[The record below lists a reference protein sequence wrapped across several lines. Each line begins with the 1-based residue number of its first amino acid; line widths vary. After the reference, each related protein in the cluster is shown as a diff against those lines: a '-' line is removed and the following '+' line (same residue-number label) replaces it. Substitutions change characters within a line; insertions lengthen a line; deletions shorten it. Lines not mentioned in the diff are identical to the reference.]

1 MSRHGNRET
10 SPLMGAVAVIGLLA
24 FVGGIISFL
33 IWGSVRIVA
42 DIRFGIDCEGHLK
55 RAADANSIELA
66 RQELAVATG
75 YLERHGMTAGYTS
88 VLYNEPSEDVGFW
101 FRNLRASLQRLDR
114 EPATASELEKSNLL
128 LKLRETLLDVTSSGE
143 TVTEPSGISIF
154 PHNAF
159 YAWWGWISLPAAIT
173 GFLAMG
179 AGTGFHLRKARSKP

>member
-1 MSRHGNRET
+1 MLPLDLLRRIMSRHGNSET
-10 SPLMGAVAVIGLLA
+10 SPLMGAVAVIGFLA

-66 RQELAVATG
+66 KQELAVATG

-128 LKLRETLLDVTSSGE
+128 IKLRETLLDVTSSGE

-154 PHNAF
+154 PHNAL
-159 YAWWGWISLPAAIT
+159 YA
-173 GFLAMG
+173 
-179 AGTGFHLRKARSKP
+179 